1 MSLLVVERVSKR
13 FGGLRAVSNVS
24 FEVGEGEILGLIGPN
39 GAGKTTLFNL
49 VAGTVPLDE
58 GTISLDGKDLT
69 GSSPHVICHSGIA
82 RTFQVARPFSAMT
95 CAENVTVALI
105 GRKQSVPR
113 SDRSAII
120 EETLTS
126 VGLSGKEHVLS
137 GDLNL
142 IDKKRLELARALA
155 TNPKMVLLD
164 EVLGGLSSLEM
175 AQALDLIRTIRDRLN
190 ITIVWIEHV
199 MGAVMNVCDRLLV
212 LDQGLLICE
221 GSPQTVSNDPRVIT
235 AYLGEAD
242 AEN

>member
-1 MSLLVVERVSKR
+1 MILLAVESVSKR

-24 FEVGEGEILGLIGPN
+24 FQVGEGEILGLIGPN

-58 GTISLDGKDLT
+58 GTIYFDGKYIT
-69 GSSPHVICHSGIA
+69 GFAPHAICRSGIA

-105 GRKQSVPR
+105 GRKKSVPI
-113 SDRSAII
+113 SDQPGII
-120 EETLTS
+120 KETLS
-126 VGLSGKEHVLS
+126 YVGLAGKERILS
-137 GDLNL
+137 RDLNL

-155 TNPKMVLLD
+155 TNPKMLLLD

-175 AQALDLIRTIRDRLN
+175 SQALGLIRTIRNRLN

-199 MGAVMNVCDRLLV
+199 MGAVMSVCDRLLV
-212 LDQGLLICE
+212 LDQGQLICE
-221 GSPQTVSNDPRVIT
+221 GSPEIVSNDPRVIE

>member
-1 MSLLVVERVSKR
+1 MNLLMVERVSKR
-13 FGGLRAVSNVS
+13 FGGLQAVSNVS

-49 VAGTVPLDE
+49 VAGTVPLNE
-58 GTISLDGKDLT
+58 GTIYFDGKSIA
-69 GSSPHVICHSGIA
+69 GCAPHVICRSGIA

-105 GRKQSVPR
+105 GRQKSIPR
-113 SDRSAII
+113 SDRPGII
-120 EETLTS
+120 KETLS
-126 VGLSGKEHVLS
+126 YVGLSGKEHSLS
-137 GDLNL
+137 RDLNL

-175 AQALDLIRTIRDRLN
+175 TQALDLIRTIRDHLQ

-199 MGAVMNVCDRLLV
+199 MGAVMSVCDRLLV
-212 LDQGLLICE
+212 LDQGLLICD
-221 GSPQTVSNDPRVIT
+221 GSPERVSNDPHVIE